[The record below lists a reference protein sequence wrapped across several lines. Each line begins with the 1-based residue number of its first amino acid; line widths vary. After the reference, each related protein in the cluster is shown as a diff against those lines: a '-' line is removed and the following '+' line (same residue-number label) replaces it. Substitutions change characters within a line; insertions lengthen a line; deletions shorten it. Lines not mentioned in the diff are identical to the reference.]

1 MDNHPRFGAP
11 YWIRGRSERPNDGV
25 YFELKFLIMGRKWE
39 KIDPWFYEFLESLY
53 TEDHVEHTRHLVK
66 LDDT

>member
-1 MDNHPRFGAP
+1 
-11 YWIRGRSERPNDGV
+11 
-25 YFELKFLIMGRKWE
+25 MGRKWE

>member
-1 MDNHPRFGAP
+1 
-11 YWIRGRSERPNDGV
+11 
-25 YFELKFLIMGRKWE
+25 MGRKWE
-39 KIDPWFYEFLESLY
+39 KIDPWFYEFLESLC